1 MRRVSLTLAFTMA
14 CAPLL
19 AADAKTKTAER
30 LDDSASLFSE
40 IMGTP
45 DRSIPQ
51 ELVEKANC
59 IVLVPGLKKA
69 AFVVGGR
76 YGRGFALCR
85 APGGTGWGPPA
96 AIRIEGGSIGFQIGV
111 SSSDVVML
119 VMNQR
124 GMQKLSSSKFTI
136 GADANAA
143 AGPVGRNASAQTDA
157 FMTAEILSWSRSKGL
172 FAGVSL
178 DGATLRNDLDENEAL
193 YGQRWTSKQILGS
206 GAKMPEAASKLIAVL
221 NKYSMRQR
229 KWRSAPRAPGG
240 ER

>member
-1 MRRVSLTLAFTMA
+1 MA
-14 CAPLL
+14 CAPLP

-51 ELVEKANC
+51 DLLEKAHC
-59 IVLVPGLKKA
+59 IVLVPDLKKA
-69 AFVVGGR
+69 AFGVGAK
-76 YGRGFALCR
+76 YGRGFAVCR
-85 APGGTGWGPPA
+85 AASGEGWGPPA

-111 SSSDVVML
+111 SSTDVVML
-119 VMNQR
+119 IMNAR
-124 GMQKLSSSKFTI
+124 GMEKLSSSKFTI
-136 GADANAA
+136 GGDVSAA
-143 AGPVGRNASAQTDA
+143 AGPVGRNATAQTDA

-178 DGATLRNDLDENEAL
+178 DGATLRNDKDENQIL
-193 YGQRWTSKQILGS
+193 YGQPWTSKQILGS

-221 NKYSMRQR
+221 NKHSVRE
-229 KWRSAPRAPGG
+229 KK
-240 ER
+240 

>member
-1 MRRVSLTLAFTMA
+1 MRWISFTLGLALT
-14 CAPLL
+14 CSPLL
-19 AADAKTKTAER
+19 AADAKTKTTER

-51 ELVEKANC
+51 DLLEKSYC
-59 IVLVPGLKKA
+59 IVLVPDLKKA
-69 AFVVGGR
+69 AFGVGGK

-85 APGGTGWGPPA
+85 ATSGTGWGPPA

-119 VMNQR
+119 VMNER

-157 FMTAEILSWSRSKGL
+157 YMHAEILSWSRSKGL

-178 DGATLRNDLDENEAL
+178 DGATLRNDLDENEML

-206 GAKMPEAASKLIAVL
+206 GAKIPESASKLIAVL
-221 NKYSMRQR
+221 NKYSMRE
-229 KWRSAPRAPGG
+229 KK
-240 ER
+240 